1 MALESSERA
10 VRGIKKAYLPVPLL
24 LVRESRS
31 KLVLGDS
38 LWLTKLIKGKQI
50 VVRILISIPS
60 IATTICLRVGDHLSP
75 VPKIRISLSLE
86 H

>member
-1 MALESSERA
+1 MALESSERG
-10 VRGIKKAYLPVPLL
+10 VRGIKKAYLSVPLL

-31 KLVLGDS
+31 KILLGNS

-50 VVRILISIPS
+50 IFRILISIPS

-75 VPKIRISLSLE
+75 ILKIRIPLSHE